1 MNKIQLFTNGD
12 SNTFGSELLTNNSW
26 PVMLSKKLNCT
37 VDNYAFPGSSNDK
50 IIRETTDYVVNN
62 LNNADNLI
70 VVLGFTEMSRIELFS
85 DELNSWIQIAHA
97 HINSEDKI
105 KYSKLYY
112 KTLHSFVY
120 DSVMFWQKTLL
131 LQSFLEYYK
140 VKYLFFSCFKDSLI
154 ERFYLYNK
162 NIPSHLE
169 TKDFDS
175 NRAIKKYKSYIKGLS
190 SRIEYLNKNIL
201 NQINEDKFIGL
212 KNAYTMYSLDIN
224 KDIPK
229 GQFGHLLEEGHENWA
244 IHLYNKYKNIYE

>member
-1 MNKIQLFTNGD
+1 
-12 SNTFGSELLTNNSW
+12 
-26 PVMLSKKLNCT
+26 
-37 VDNYAFPGSSNDK
+37 
-50 IIRETTDYVVNN
+50 
-62 LNNADNLI
+62 
-70 VVLGFTEMSRIELFS
+70 MSRIELFS
-85 DELNSWIQIAHA
+85 DESNSWIQIA
-97 HINSEDKI
+97 NNDGGDKI

-131 LQSFLEYYK
+131 LQSFLEHYK

-244 IHLYNKYKNIYE
+244 MHLYNKYKNIYE

>member
-1 MNKIQLFTNGD
+1 MDKIHLFTNGD

-37 VDNYAFPGSSNDK
+37 VDNYAIPGSSNDK
-50 IIRETTDYVVNN
+50 IIRETIDYVVNN

-85 DELNSWIQIAHA
+85 DESNSWIQIA
-97 HINSEDKI
+97 NNDGGDKI

-131 LQSFLEYYK
+131 LQSFLEHYK

-190 SRIEYLNKNIL
+190 SRIEYVNKNIL
-201 NQINEDKFIGL
+201 NKINEDKFIGL

-244 IHLYNKYKNIYE
+244 MHLYDKYKKIYE

>member
-1 MNKIQLFTNGD
+1 MDKIHLFTNGD

-26 PVMLSKKLNCT
+26 PVMLSKKLSCT
-37 VDNYAFPGSSNDK
+37 VDNYAIPGSSNDK
-50 IIRETTDYVVNN
+50 IIRETIDYVVNN

-85 DELNSWIQIAHA
+85 DESNSWIQIA
-97 HINSEDKI
+97 NNDGGDKI

-112 KTLHSFVY
+112 KTLHSFIY

-131 LQSFLEYYK
+131 LQSFLEHYK

-244 IHLYNKYKNIYE
+244 MHLYDKYKKIYE

>member
-1 MNKIQLFTNGD
+1 MDKIHLFTNGD

-26 PVMLSKKLNCT
+26 PVILSKKLNCT
-37 VDNYAFPGSSNDK
+37 VDNYAIPGSSNDK
-50 IIRETTDYVVNN
+50 IIRETIDYVVNN

-85 DELNSWIQIAHA
+85 DESNSWIQIA
-97 HINSEDKI
+97 NNDGGDKI

-201 NQINEDKFIGL
+201 NQIKEDKFIGL

-244 IHLYNKYKNIYE
+244 MHLYDKYKKIYE